1 MDTLNRN
8 TINGNTINRNTFFV
22 YDIINNT
29 APQVIFYYCC
39 ILIIII
45 LLLNT
50 GINLSLTLF
59 IGLIGYSILIYYLW
73 YSRNTNVVNN
83 KDKFNT
89 KLETTHTINSIPDP
103 KSINSIPDPKSIN
116 GIPYPKSINDSTAS
130 ETMQLIGEK
139 EDIVDFLYYMRDLK
153 GINFSLY
160 DEINVSFTNIV
171 FLYNSIKIDKSLV
184 FDYYNTINT
193 LKLKILDKIESYNL
207 ITTSNTYND
216 KIKNLRLMAENII
229 NRMLTELYEIS
240 KKNIYYNNYKNST
253 KIITKNKVLEYNIF
267 DSNNEN
273 IRNTVPFS
281 VSSTYML

>member
-1 MDTLNRN
+1 MDTV
-8 TINGNTINRNTFFV
+8 NGNTIKGNTFFV

-73 YSRNTNVVNN
+73 YSRNVNVVNN

-89 KLETTHTINSIPDP
+89 KLETTHTINGIS
-103 KSINSIPDPKSIN
+103 DPKSIN
-116 GIPYPKSINDSTAS
+116 GIPEPKSINGISAS

>member
-1 MDTLNRN
+1 MDTM
-8 TINGNTINRNTFFV
+8 NGNTINRDTFFV

-29 APQVIFYYCC
+29 TPQVIFYYCC

-73 YSRNTNVVNN
+73 YSRNTNIINN

-89 KLETTHTINSIPDP
+89 KLETTQ
-103 KSINSIPDPKSIN
+103 SIN
-116 GIPYPKSINDSTAS
+116 GIPDSESINGIPDS
-130 ETMQLIGEK
+130 ETMQLISGK

-229 NRMLTELYEIS
+229 NKILTELYEIS
-240 KKNIYYNNYKNST
+240 KKHIYYNNYKNST

>member
-1 MDTLNRN
+1 M
-8 TINGNTINRNTFFV
+8 NGNTMNGNTMNGNTFFV

-29 APQVIFYYCC
+29 TPQVIFYYCC

-50 GINLSLTLF
+50 GINISLTIF

-73 YSRNTNVVNN
+73 YSRNMNVVNN

-89 KLETTHTINSIPDP
+89 KLEITQTING
-103 KSINSIPDPKSIN
+103 NLDPKSIN
-116 GIPYPKSINDSTAS
+116 GSTDPESINGISDPAYINGISEPAS
-130 ETMQLIGEK
+130 ETMQLISGK

-153 GINFSLY
+153 GLNFSLY

-229 NRMLTELYEIS
+229 NRMLTELYEIG
-240 KKNIYYNNYKNST
+240 KKHIYYNNYKNST

>member
-1 MDTLNRN
+1 VNVDRVNRDTTN
-8 TINGNTINRNTFFV
+8 NTFFV

-29 APQVIFYYCC
+29 TPQVIFYYCC
-39 ILIIII
+39 ILIIFV

-83 KDKFNT
+83 KDKFNS
-89 KLETTHTINSIPDP
+89 KLETTQ
-103 KSINSIPDPKSIN
+103 SINNGKLESINNGKLESIN
-116 GIPYPKSINDSTAS
+116 GEKSESV
-130 ETMQLIGEK
+130 QLISSK

-153 GINFSLY
+153 GLNFSLY
-160 DEINVSFTNIV
+160 DEINVSFTNII
-171 FLYNSIKIDKSLV
+171 FLYNSIKIDKNLV

-207 ITTSNTYND
+207 ITSSNTYNE

-229 NRMLTELYEIS
+229 NKMLTELYEIG
-240 KKNIYYNNYKNST
+240 KKHIYYNNYKNST
-253 KIITKNKVLEYNIF
+253 RMITKNKVLEYNIF

-273 IRNTVPFS
+273 IRNNVPFS

>member
-1 MDTLNRN
+1 MNGDIVNRDTM
-8 TINGNTINRNTFFV
+8 NGNTFFV

-29 APQVIFYYCC
+29 TPQVIFYYCC

-50 GINLSLTLF
+50 GINISLTIF

-73 YSRNTNVVNN
+73 YSRNMNVVNN

-89 KLETTHTINSIPDP
+89 KLETTQTINGNQKYINGNPDP
-103 KSINSIPDPKSIN
+103 AYIN
-116 GIPYPKSINDSTAS
+116 GSTNPAS
-130 ETMQLIGEK
+130 ETMQLISGK

-153 GINFSLY
+153 GLNFSLY

-171 FLYNSIKIDKSLV
+171 FLYNSIKIDKNLV

-229 NRMLTELYEIS
+229 NRMLTELYEIG
-240 KKNIYYNNYKNST
+240 KKHIYYNNYKNST

>member
-1 MDTLNRN
+1 MNMDIVNVDRVNRDTTN
-8 TINGNTINRNTFFV
+8 NTFFV

-29 APQVIFYYCC
+29 TPQIIFYYCC
-39 ILIIII
+39 ILIIFV

-50 GINLSLTLF
+50 GITFSLTLF

-73 YSRNTNVVNN
+73 YSRNMNVVNN
-83 KDKFNT
+83 KDKFNN
-89 KLETTHTINSIPDP
+89 KLETTQ
-103 KSINSIPDPKSIN
+103 SINNGKLESIN
-116 GIPYPKSINDSTAS
+116 NGKLESVNGGKPESV
-130 ETMQLIGEK
+130 QLISSK

-153 GINFSLY
+153 GLNFSLY
-160 DEINVSFTNIV
+160 DEINVSFTNII
-171 FLYNSIKIDKSLV
+171 FLYNSIKIDKNLV

-207 ITTSNTYND
+207 ITSSNTYNE

-229 NRMLTELYEIS
+229 NKMLTELYEIG
-240 KKNIYYNNYKNST
+240 KKHIYYNNYKNST
-253 KIITKNKVLEYNIF
+253 RMITKNKVLEYNIF

-273 IRNTVPFS
+273 IRNNVPFS

>member
-1 MDTLNRN
+1 MNGDIVNRDTMNGDIVNRD
-8 TINGNTINRNTFFV
+8 TMNGNTFFV

-29 APQVIFYYCC
+29 TPQVIFYYCC

-50 GINLSLTLF
+50 GINISLTIF

-73 YSRNTNVVNN
+73 YSRNMNVVNN

-89 KLETTHTINSIPDP
+89 KLETTQTINGNQKYINGNPDP
-103 KSINSIPDPKSIN
+103 AYIN
-116 GIPYPKSINDSTAS
+116 GSTNPAS
-130 ETMQLIGEK
+130 ETMQLISGK

-153 GINFSLY
+153 GLNFSLY

-171 FLYNSIKIDKSLV
+171 FLYNSIKIDKNLV

-229 NRMLTELYEIS
+229 NRMLTELYEIG
-240 KKNIYYNNYKNST
+240 KKHIYYNNYKNST

>member
-1 MDTLNRN
+1 MNMDIVNVDRVNRDTTN
-8 TINGNTINRNTFFV
+8 NTFFV

-29 APQVIFYYCC
+29 TPQVIFYYCC
-39 ILIIII
+39 ILIIFV

-73 YSRNTNVVNN
+73 YSRNMNVVNN
-83 KDKFNT
+83 KDKFNS
-89 KLETTHTINSIPDP
+89 KLETTQ
-103 KSINSIPDPKSIN
+103 SINNGKLESINNGKLESIN
-116 GIPYPKSINDSTAS
+116 GEKSESV
-130 ETMQLIGEK
+130 QLISSK

-153 GINFSLY
+153 GLNFSLY
-160 DEINVSFTNIV
+160 DEINVSFTNII
-171 FLYNSIKIDKSLV
+171 FLYNSIKIDKNLV

-207 ITTSNTYND
+207 ITSSNTYNE

-229 NRMLTELYEIS
+229 NKMLTELYEIG
-240 KKNIYYNNYKNST
+240 KKHIYYNNYKNST
-253 KIITKNKVLEYNIF
+253 RMITKNKVLEYNIF

-273 IRNTVPFS
+273 IRNNVPFS

>member
-1 MDTLNRN
+1 MNMDIVNVDRVNRDTTN
-8 TINGNTINRNTFFV
+8 NTFFV

-29 APQVIFYYCC
+29 TPQVIFYYCC
-39 ILIIII
+39 ILIIFV

-83 KDKFNT
+83 KDKFNS
-89 KLETTHTINSIPDP
+89 KLETTQ
-103 KSINSIPDPKSIN
+103 SINN
-116 GIPYPKSINDSTAS
+116 GKLESVNGGKPESV
-130 ETMQLIGEK
+130 QLISSK

-153 GINFSLY
+153 GLNFSLY
-160 DEINVSFTNIV
+160 DEINVSFTNII
-171 FLYNSIKIDKSLV
+171 FLYNSIKIDKNLV

-207 ITTSNTYND
+207 ITSSNTYNE

-229 NRMLTELYEIS
+229 NKMLTELYEIG
-240 KKNIYYNNYKNST
+240 KKHIYYNNYKNST
-253 KIITKNKVLEYNIF
+253 RMITKNKVLEYNIF

-273 IRNTVPFS
+273 IRNNVPFS

>member
-1 MDTLNRN
+1 MNGDIMNNTMNQYRANGDTTN
-8 TINGNTINRNTFFV
+8 NTFFV

-29 APQVIFYYCC
+29 TPQIIFYYCC

-73 YSRNTNVVNN
+73 YSRNMNVVNN
-83 KDKFNT
+83 KDKFNS
-89 KLETTHTINSIPDP
+89 KLETTQ
-103 KSINSIPDPKSIN
+103 SINKGKLESIN
-116 GIPYPKSINDSTAS
+116 GKLESINGKPESINGKLES
-130 ETMQLIGEK
+130 VQLISGK

-160 DEINVSFTNIV
+160 DEINVSFTNII

-207 ITTSNTYND
+207 VTVSNTYNE

-229 NRMLTELYEIS
+229 NKMLTELYEIG
-240 KKNIYYNNYKNST
+240 KKHIYYNNYKNST
-253 KIITKNKVLEYNIF
+253 RMITKNKVLEYNIF

-273 IRNTVPFS
+273 IRNNVPFS